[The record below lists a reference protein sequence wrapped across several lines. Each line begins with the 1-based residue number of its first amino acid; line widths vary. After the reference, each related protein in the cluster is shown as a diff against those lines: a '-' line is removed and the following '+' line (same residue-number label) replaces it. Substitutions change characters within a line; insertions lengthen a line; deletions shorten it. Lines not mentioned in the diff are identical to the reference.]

1 MDFSTLNWAAI
12 AVVSVLGILI
22 GSIWFGP
29 KTFYPIWWKL
39 MNDKPM
45 PGREAGGGG
54 AMFAATI
61 IALVAQVIG
70 LAIAIQVVAK
80 AYGTPLGAL
89 DGAHVGLFLG
99 VMVGAASSLSHRM
112 FGRHGIKVW
121 LIEVAPDVL
130 FAVLAGVILA
140 TWR

>member
-12 AVVSVLGILI
+12 AVVSLLGILI
-22 GSIWFGP
+22 GSVWFGP

-39 MNDKPM
+39 MNNKPM
-45 PGREAGGGG
+45 PSRDSGGGA

-61 IALVAQVIG
+61 VALVAQVIG
-70 LAIAIQVVAK
+70 LAVALKVVEA
-80 AYGTPLGAL
+80 AYGAPLSAF

-112 FGRHGIKVW
+112 FARHGFKVW
-121 LIEVAPDVL
+121 LIEVTPDVL
-130 FAVLAGVILA
+130 FAVIASVILA